1 MDGIGKILKQ
11 VDDSSKPKPNKK
23 IHSEIHYWADV
34 ISTTFGEKNRFGMY
48 LGVIKKIGA
57 DRAQLI
63 FNELKNS
70 NVKNPGKLF
79 IWKSNPKNF
88 IDQNK
93 KNDTNKASSFGKK

>member
-1 MDGIGKILKQ
+1 MDGIGKILKK
-11 VDDSSKPKPNKK
+11 VDEHKPKQNKN
-23 IHSEIHYWADV
+23 IHSEAHYWADV
-34 ISTTFGEKNRFGMY
+34 ISTAFGEKNKFGMY

-70 NVKNPGKLF
+70 NVKSPGRLF

-93 KNDTNKASSFGKK
+93 KNNTNKASLFGKK

>member
-1 MDGIGKILKQ
+1 MDGIGKILKK
-11 VDDSSKPKPNKK
+11 VDEGAKPKPNKK

-34 ISTTFGEKNRFGMY
+34 ISTAFGEKRLFGMY

-70 NVKNPGKLF
+70 KVKNPGKLF

-88 IDQNK
+88 IEQNK
-93 KNDTNKASSFGKK
+93 KNNNNYKKGF

>member
-1 MDGIGKILKQ
+1 MDGIGKILKKAEEGN
-11 VDDSSKPKPNKK
+11 KPKPNKK
-23 IHSEIHYWADV
+23 IHSEAHYWADV
-34 ISTTFGEKNRFGMY
+34 ISTAFGEKNKFGMY

-70 NVKNPGKLF
+70 NVKSPGKLF

-88 IDQNK
+88 INQNK
-93 KNDTNKASSFGKK
+93 KK